1 MTSETAILR
10 LKKRLSPK
18 QSIVP
23 NNKDLEALNHII
35 ESFNSREERILHDK
49 NFNLFVKMYAL
60 TLSFSTSIN
69 NTNLLNPNSRIPIH
83 DALRKPLSF
92 CYEEIAQDLNDFER
106 NEFLNSKGINLNKH
120 PALKT
125 LKENEAEN
133 KIIKNICKN
142 PNDLN
147 NLFKNPWTAQAVEDK
162 LLPEALEV
170 YKIAMGQFN

>member
-49 NFNLFVKMYAL
+49 YFNLFVKMYAL
-60 TLSFSTSIN
+60 ALKFATRIL

-83 DALRKPLSF
+83 DAIRKPLHLD
-92 CYEEIAQDLNDFER
+92 YEEIAQDLNDFEM
-106 NEFLNSKGINLNKH
+106 NEALTSKGINLNKH

-133 KIIKNICKN
+133 KILKNINKN
-142 PNDLN
+142 PSDLN
-147 NLFKNPWTAQAVEDK
+147 TMLKNRWTAQAVEDK
-162 LLPEALEV
+162 LRSEALEV
-170 YKIAMGQFN
+170 YKIAMGQ